1 MIEDDMDDLPLVSYE
16 WTPEEAYAVVTFL
29 EGLAEAVWC
38 RHGLSIR
45 AWLYSPGCHLDDPQQ
60 LDLPFHPS
68 WLCGDDL
75 PF

>member
-1 MIEDDMDDLPLVSYE
+1 MLYDDIDDQPLVAFE
-16 WTPEEAYAVVTFL
+16 WTAEEAYAVVTFL

-45 AWLYSPGCHLDDPQQ
+45 ALLYPPRGYLDDPLQ
-60 LDLPFHPS
+60 LDLPFHPK
-68 WLCGDDL
+68 WLGGDDL